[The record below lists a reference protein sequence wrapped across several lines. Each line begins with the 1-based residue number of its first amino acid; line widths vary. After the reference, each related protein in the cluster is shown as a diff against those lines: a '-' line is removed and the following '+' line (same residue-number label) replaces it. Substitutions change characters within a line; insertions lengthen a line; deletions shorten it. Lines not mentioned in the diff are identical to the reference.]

1 VKEVMA
7 VFVKHGF
14 AQAAVVGSVSSQSG
28 AKAALRVQR

>member
-14 AQAAVVGSVSSQSG
+14 AQAAVVGSVSQLTAEH
-28 AKAALRVQR
+28 AKLQVK